1 MSLGEKPIYVIG
13 GGVGGLA
20 AAIYLASAGRRVI
33 LLEQN
38 EQVGGKMGEH
48 RAAGFRWDTGPSV
61 ITMRAVFEDLFA
73 AAGKSLA
80 DYLSLEP
87 IDPLTRYF
95 FWDGKQLDID
105 RDLSQTL
112 EQVAALEERDV
123 EGYLA
128 FLAEA
133 ARVYRI
139 VSPVFIF
146 GPPPTIASLRKVTL
160 QDVLA
165 VDLLGTLQK
174 RIERAVRHPH
184 LRQLLGR
191 FATYVGASPFLAP
204 ATLTSIAHVELAQ
217 GVWYPKGGVYQLAQS
232 YQRLAAELGVEIRC
246 QTRLKHLRAQNHQ
259 ITALELESGEV
270 IPAAIVISNIDVTT
284 TYSMIDTPIARRC
297 FQRLRGQAT
306 SCSGFILLLGV
317 EGSYPTLAHHNVFF
331 SEDYRREFD
340 QIFREGRLPAD
351 PTIYVAI
358 TCKSDPDHAPP
369 GCENWFVL
377 VNSPPLRENSVEQQ
391 EELSHA
397 YAELILNRLAE
408 RGFDIRSKIR
418 YQKVLTPQDLQRLSG
433 AWRGALY
440 GISFNSRF
448 APFIRHGNHSP
459 LRGLFFAGGSVHP
472 GGGVPLA
479 TLSGKRAAQLIL
491 KQGHPVE

>member
-1 MSLGEKPIYVIG
+1 MTVSTQPVTILG

-20 AAIYLASAGRRVI
+20 AAISLASAGRRVV

-38 EQVGGKMGEH
+38 EQIGGKLGEH
-48 RAAGFRWDTGPSV
+48 RAAGFRWDSGPSV
-61 ITMRAVFEDLFA
+61 ITMRTVFETLFA
-73 AAGKSLA
+73 AAGQR
-80 DYLSLEP
+80 LEDVLTLKP

-95 FWDGKQLDID
+95 FWDGAQVDIC

-112 EQVAALEERDV
+112 EQIAALEERDV

-139 VSPVFIF
+139 VSRVFLF
-146 GPPPTIASLRKVTL
+146 GPPPTFASLRMVSL
-160 QDVLA
+160 RDALS
-165 VDLLGTLQK
+165 VDLVGTLQK

-191 FATYVGASPFLAP
+191 FATYVGASPYLAP

-217 GVWYPKGGVYQLAQS
+217 GVWYPQGGVYELGRA
-232 YQRLAAELGVEIRC
+232 YERLATQLGVEIHYQARIK
-246 QTRLKHLRAQNHQ
+246 RLRVQDDRLAGV
-259 ITALELESGEV
+259 ELENGEYLTTG
-270 IPAAIVISNIDVTT
+270 IAISNIDVTT
-284 TYSMIDTPIARRC
+284 TYALMDSPIAQKQFRKLSRR
-297 FQRLRGQAT
+297 AT

-317 EGSYPTLAHHNVFF
+317 EGSHPALAHHNVFF
-331 SEDYRREFD
+331 SRDYRREFE
-340 QIFREGRLPAD
+340 QIFRDGRLPDD

-358 TCKSDPDHAPP
+358 TSKSDGDHAPA

-377 VNSPPLRENSVEQQ
+377 VNAPPLPPELGEQ
-391 EELSHA
+391 EEEPLA
-397 YAELILNRLAE
+397 YAEHLLQKLAE
-408 RGFDIRSKIR
+408 RGFDLRTKLR
-418 YQKVLTPQDLQRLSG
+418 YQKVITPKDLQRLSG

-440 GISFNSRF
+440 GTSFNNRL
-448 APFIRHGNHSP
+448 APFLRPGNRSP
-459 LRGLFFAGGSVHP
+459 VRGLYFAGGSVHP

-479 TLSGKRAAQLIL
+479 TLSGMQAARFVLEDAG
-491 KQGHPVE
+491 KV

>member
-1 MSLGEKPIYVIG
+1 MSLSEKPIVVVG

-20 AAIYLASAGRRVI
+20 AAIQLASAGRRVV

-48 RAAGFRWDTGPSV
+48 CAAGFRWDTGPSV
-61 ITMRAVFEDLFA
+61 ITMRAVFEELFA
-73 AAGKSLA
+73 AAGKALGK
-80 DYLSLEP
+80 YLTFEP
-87 IDPLTRYF
+87 IDPLTRYW
-95 FWDGKQLDID
+95 FWDGKQLDLY
-105 RDLSQTL
+105 RDLALTL
-112 EQVAALEERDV
+112 DQIAALEARDV

-146 GPPPTIASLRKVTL
+146 GPPPSLASLRRVTL
-160 QDVLA
+160 RDALS

-174 RIERAVRHPH
+174 RIERTVRHPH

-191 FATYVGASPFLAP
+191 FATYVGASPYLAP

-217 GVWYPKGGVYQLAQS
+217 GIWYPKGGVYQIARA
-232 YQRLAAELGVEIRC
+232 YHRLATELGVEIRL
-246 QTRLKHLRAQNHQ
+246 QQRVQRMLFRGNRV
-259 ITALELESGEV
+259 TALELEGGELL
-270 IPAAIVISNIDVTT
+270 PAESVLSNVDVTT
-284 TYSMIDTPIARRC
+284 TYSLIDTPLAQRM
-297 FQRLRGQAT
+297 FQKLKRQAT

-317 EGSYPTLAHHNVFF
+317 EGTHPALAHHNVFF
-331 SEDYRREFD
+331 SRDYCREFD
-340 QIFREGRLPAD
+340 QIFRLGRLPDD

-358 TCKSDPDHAPP
+358 TSKSDPNHAPP

-377 VNSPPLRENSVEQQ
+377 VNSPPLPQSSPTPSEEEN
-391 EELSHA
+391 LA
-397 YAELILNRLAE
+397 YADHLLQCLAE
-408 RGFDIRSKIR
+408 RGFDLRGKIR
-418 YQKVLTPQDLQRLSG
+418 YQKVITPEDLQRWSG

-440 GISFNSRF
+440 GISFNSRW
-448 APFIRHGNHSP
+448 APFIRPGNHSP
-459 LRGLFFAGGSVHP
+459 LDGLYFAGGSVHP

-479 TLSGKRAAQLIL
+479 TLSGKRAARLVL
-491 KQGHPVE
+491 NEGKE